1 MEKNQLGKA
10 DREQRAQGLCRV
22 RCHTREGLGRKSTF
36 GQRPE
41 GGGGRECPDIWR
53 KSLLDRE
60 KSRCKGP
67 GVPMCSWKSMEPGQ
81 LGWNE

>member
-41 GGGGRECPDIWR
+41 GGGGASRYLEEEPSRQREEQVQRPWGAHVLMEEHGAR
-53 KSLLDRE
+53 AA
-60 KSRCKGP
+60 
-67 GVPMCSWKSMEPGQ
+67 GVE
-81 LGWNE
+81 